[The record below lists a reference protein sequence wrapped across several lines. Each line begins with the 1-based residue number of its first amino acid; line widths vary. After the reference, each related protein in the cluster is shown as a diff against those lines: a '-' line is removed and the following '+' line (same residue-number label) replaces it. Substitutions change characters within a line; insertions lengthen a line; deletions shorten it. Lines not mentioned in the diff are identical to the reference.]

1 MPSTG
6 VINRSVDSL
15 SSTVRSTS
23 SAIEKMIPSWIKN
36 PSPVSSR
43 QQPEEEE
50 SKSRAGSSRLS
61 YFGQSMEE
69 EEEESVVEDP
79 PKPSIQQLESSR
91 SATNVLE
98 EAEPIWL
105 RDLRVRRSLKNGRR
119 KPPVVKSPPPMD
131 ARLAGG
137 QTQSDRIQFSRPRS
151 DRTNFQSTVS
161 DQTAQLHAHLHLH
174 QYEHIQEDPARNSR
188 ENLLVASAAD
198 PKAEEPKAPPLVAS
212 REKLPKAEPVV
223 FRLPAKKP
231 ASSIPSLS
239 TRSERVCTVRMRLL
253 PSVSTLEAN

>member
-1 MPSTG
+1 MAEGFARPQKSQ
-6 VINRSVDSL
+6 R
-15 SSTVRSTS
+15 RAPETS
-23 SAIEKMIPSWIKN
+23 GSQIASAD
-36 PSPVSSR
+36 
-43 QQPEEEE
+43 
-50 SKSRAGSSRLS
+50 G
-61 YFGQSMEE
+61 Y
-69 EEEESVVEDP
+69 
-79 PKPSIQQLESSR
+79 
-91 SATNVLE
+91 
-98 EAEPIWL
+98 
-105 RDLRVRRSLKNGRR
+105 
-119 KPPVVKSPPPMD
+119 

-231 ASSIPSLS
+231 ASSIPSSS